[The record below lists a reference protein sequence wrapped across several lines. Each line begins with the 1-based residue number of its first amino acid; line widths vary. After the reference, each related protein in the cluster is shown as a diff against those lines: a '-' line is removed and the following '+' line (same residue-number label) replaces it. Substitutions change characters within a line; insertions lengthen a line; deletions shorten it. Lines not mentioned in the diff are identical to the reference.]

1 LRNPWKFSQLTAPG
15 FHQWSITADWVHC
28 HAFFDTLMI
37 SNSPVRRASLH
48 ARAALGLLLL
58 APVVLSA
65 HEGMWLPTLL
75 KAVEGDMRTEGLQI
89 SAEDI
94 YSVNQSSLK
103 DAVVLFGG
111 GCTAEVV
118 STQGLILTN
127 HHCGHSAIQANS
139 TLEHNYLRDGFM
151 AASLAEE
158 LPNPGL
164 TATFIVRMEDVSS
177 RMNALL
183 APSMGEEEREAVA
196 KREGNRI
203 AQEAVAGSADDAV
216 VRPFNYGNSWFLI
229 VSRTYT
235 DIRMVAAPPAG
246 IGEFGGDADNW
257 VWPRHT
263 GDFSV
268 FRIYSA
274 PDGSP
279 AAYSAS
285 NVPFKPK
292 HSIPVDITG
301 AQVGEFAM
309 VYGFPGSTEY
319 YVPSFAVEQVM
330 NESDPLRIELRTASL
345 DVIDAAM
352 NSSAALKLQ
361 YSSKQ
366 RRIANGWKKWQG
378 EVRGLK
384 DLDAVGK
391 KQTEEAEFLRR
402 AEGKPE
408 YAGILT
414 RLSGLYAE
422 LAPYDKARYLYS
434 EFMYMGADLP
444 RFAAGAT
451 RLVENYGHM
460 QEAEIKAESKRLR
473 SAARSFFRAND
484 MDVDRDIFAA
494 QLPIIL
500 REQVPALATP
510 ALVTLKEKHG
520 ADEGRY
526 ADALY
531 ANSVFADSVKLFAL
545 LDHFNR
551 KAAKRLANDPAYIL
565 AKSMNGTYAENVHPR
580 YVEITDSLN
589 AAMRTWSHGLIT
601 LFPEKT
607 WWPDANLTLRLSY
620 GKVEGAEPRDGLLYL
635 PFTTLEG
642 VMQKNDPGDPEYTV
656 PEKLVQLY
664 NAKDYGR
671 YADKDGE
678 LHTCFL
684 ASLHTTGGNSGS
696 PVFNGKGELI
706 GLNFDRM
713 WESTMSDLLFDP
725 ALCRNI
731 SVDIRYVLFVIDKYL
746 GGKRLLDEMQLVGQ
760 ADTPHFTELP
770 AQQ

>member
-1 LRNPWKFSQLTAPG
+1 
-15 FHQWSITADWVHC
+15 
-28 HAFFDTLMI
+28 MI

-48 ARAALGLLLL
+48 ACAALLCALS
-58 APVVLSA
+58 VLPLHA

-94 YSVNQSSLK
+94 YSVNHSSLK
-103 DAVVLFGG
+103 DAVALFGG

-127 HHCGHSAIQANS
+127 HHCGHSSIQARS

-151 AASLAEE
+151 APTLADE

-164 TATFIVRMEDVSS
+164 SVTFIVRMEDVSARINS
-177 RMNALL
+177 LL
-183 APSMGEEEREAVA
+183 ADSMGEQEREAA
-196 KREGNRI
+196 AEKAGLAI
-203 AQEAVAGSADDAV
+203 ASEAVVGTADDAV

-229 VSRTYT
+229 VSRTYR
-235 DIRMVAAPPAG
+235 DIRLVATPPAG

-268 FRIYSA
+268 FRIYAA

-279 AAYSAS
+279 ASYSAA

-292 HSIPVDITG
+292 RSIPIDISG
-301 AQVGEFAM
+301 AQEGEFAM

-319 YVPSFAVEQVM
+319 YVPSYAVKQVLDYA
-330 NESDPLRIELRTASL
+330 DPLRIDMRTASL

-352 NSSAALKLQ
+352 NASAALKLK

-391 KQTEEAEFLRR
+391 KQAEEAEFLRR
-402 AEGKPE
+402 AEGKKQ
-408 YAGILT
+408 YAGILP
-414 RLSGLYAE
+414 RLERLYGE
-422 LAPYDKARYLYS
+422 LGPYDRTRDLYS
-434 EFMYMGADLP
+434 EFMYMGAELP
-444 RFAAGAT
+444 RFAAGMGK
-451 RLVENYGHM
+451 LVEGYGKVP
-460 QEAEIKAESKRLR
+460 EADSKAEAKRLR
-473 SAARSFFRAND
+473 AAAGQFFRNND
-484 MDVDRDIFAA
+484 LEVDQGILAA
-494 QLPIIL
+494 QLPIVL
-500 REQVPALATP
+500 REQVQALATP
-510 ALVTLKEKHG
+510 ELAMVKSKFG
-520 ADEGRY
+520 GDAVRY
-526 ADALY
+526 ADNLY
-531 ANSVFADSVKLFAL
+531 TNSIFADSVKLFAL
-545 LDHFNR
+545 LDRFNR
-551 KAAKRLANDPAYIL
+551 KAAKRMAADPTYRL
-565 AKSMNGTYAENVHPR
+565 AKSMNTTFMERVRPRHAE
-580 YVEITDSLN
+580 ISDSLET
-589 AAMRTWSHGLIT
+589 AMRTWSRGLME

-620 GKVEGAEPRDGLLYL
+620 GKVEGAEPRDGLVYL
-635 PFTTLEG
+635 PYTTLAG
-642 VMQKNDPGDPEYTV
+642 VMQKNDPGNPEYTV
-656 PEKLVQLY
+656 PQKLIDLY
-664 NAKDYGR
+664 NAKDYGP
-671 YADKDGE
+671 YSTNGE
-678 LHTCFL
+678 MYTCFL

-746 GGKRLLDEMQLVGQ
+746 GGKRLVDEMQLVGQ
-760 ADTPHFTELP
+760 AEVPQVIDLP
-770 AQQ
+770 LHR